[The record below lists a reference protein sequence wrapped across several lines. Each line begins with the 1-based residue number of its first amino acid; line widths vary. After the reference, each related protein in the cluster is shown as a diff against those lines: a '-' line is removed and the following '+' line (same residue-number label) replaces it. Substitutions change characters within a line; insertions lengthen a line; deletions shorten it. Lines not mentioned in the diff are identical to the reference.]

1 MLDRIKNIVKEAKII
16 PRVRLGRQLFSV
28 SGLNFQEFSLIRK
41 VRRHS
46 QVSLKCLANVYE
58 LAKKIE
64 SKKIKGSFVECGVC
78 KGGSSLVMAFAASKA
93 RSHRKIW
100 LFDSFQG
107 NPEPIEID
115 GALAKQCA
123 KGKTQGRLLP
133 IGMNLASLNEVNEL
147 FFKKFSLSKDE
158 IIIKKGW
165 FQDTLPVYNSQIGE
179 IAILRLDADWYEST
193 KCCLENL
200 YDHVIEGGY
209 IIFDDYNYFPGCKIA
224 VDEFIDKRNLKVN
237 LIEIDYTAVYFKRA

>member
-1 MLDRIKNIVKEAKII
+1 MLERIKNIVKEAKII
-16 PRVRLGRQLFSV
+16 PRVKLERQLFSV
-28 SGLNFQEFSLIRK
+28 SGLNFQEFFLIRK
-41 VRRHS
+41 ARKYS
-46 QVSLKCLANVYE
+46 GVSLKCLANVYE

-64 SKKIKGSFVECGVC
+64 RKKIKGSFVECGVC
-78 KGGSSLVMAFAASKA
+78 KGGSSLVMAFVASKA

-100 LFDSFQG
+100 LFDSFEG

-123 KGKTQGRLLP
+123 KGKAQGRLLP

-224 VDEFIDKRNLKVN
+224 VDEFIDKRNLKAN
-237 LIEIDYTAVYFKRA
+237 LIEIDYAAVYFSKA